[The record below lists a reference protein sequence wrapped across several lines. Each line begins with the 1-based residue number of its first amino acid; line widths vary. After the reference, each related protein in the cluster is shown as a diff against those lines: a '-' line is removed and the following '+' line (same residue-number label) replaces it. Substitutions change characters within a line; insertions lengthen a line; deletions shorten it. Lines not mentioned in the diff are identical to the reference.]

1 MSTSSIS
8 LSAFW
13 NCRGEVARLSMWWVQ
28 GGAAGGGVRWSAMNG
43 AGSGRGGDLTQ
54 AQVAVPR
61 RLGRDDARAQQHW
74 PDRVHPH
81 RGRVQH
87 QDTLNT
93 SVGHDQLADRHI
105 ETPDEEQDVLV
116 HLRVAGSESDGGV
129 EDEAAGWEVD
139 VVCEDEASGSGR

>member
-1 MSTSSIS
+1 
-8 LSAFW
+8 
-13 NCRGEVARLSMWWVQ
+13 
-28 GGAAGGGVRWSAMNG
+28 MNG

-54 AQVAVPR
+54 AEVAVPR

-93 SVGHDQLADRHI
+93 SVGHDQLADRHA
-105 ETPDEEQDVLV
+105 EKLDEEQDVLV
-116 HLRVAGSESDGGV
+116 HLRVADLASDGL

-139 VVCEDEASGSGR
+139 VCRRG